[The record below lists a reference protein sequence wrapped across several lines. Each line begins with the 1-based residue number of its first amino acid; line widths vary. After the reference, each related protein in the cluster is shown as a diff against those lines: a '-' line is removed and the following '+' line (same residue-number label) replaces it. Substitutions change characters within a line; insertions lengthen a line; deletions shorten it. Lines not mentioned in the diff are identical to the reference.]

1 MPSGDVAIKSACTFV
16 ADVPTLHYSLFYD
29 IQLHILRVTVSKVS
43 SLKQPYNCYI
53 TLYLHPDKR
62 VVKETKVVNKN
73 DNPEF
78 NEMFEFRGVIPGDL
92 PTRVL
97 VAAVMSREKFG
108 RNALLGMVVMA
119 MKTANVYGSP
129 CAAEID
135 TMASSTEVKLCSVHS
150 VCEAFCYTIII

>member
-1 MPSGDVAIKSACTFV
+1 MPSGDVAIKSACTVV
-16 ADVPTLHYSLFYD
+16 ADAPTLHYSLFYD
-29 IQLHILRVTVSKVS
+29 IQLHILKVTITKVS

-62 VVKETKVVNKN
+62 VVKETKVINKN
-73 DNPEF
+73 ENPEF

-97 VAAVMSREKFG
+97 VATVMSREKFG
-108 RNALLGMVVMA
+108 RNALLGMVVMS
-119 MKTANVYGSP
+119 MKSANVYGSP

-135 TMASSTEVKLCSVHS
+135 TTATSTEVRLHWYS
-150 VCEAFCYTIII
+150 INM